1 MGKSRSGGS
10 SSSSVESDDPHTLPN
25 MSTDSEGFSELQN
38 TGASSIV
45 SQNST
50 IPYSPPPSYE
60 HVLEET
66 RLERSASTVYEEG
79 VISDVQDGQILSEI
93 DQTLDRGF
101 SETEAV
107 LGPEIL
113 HKSSKEL
120 YKAVA
125 KQWGLT
131 CKMSDHCRC
140 FDCQSRYFDCD
151 FEKDGYQGT
160 DGGLGAGTPMFISEV
175 MHGTACSLL

>member
-1 MGKSRSGGS
+1 MSKSRSGGS
-10 SSSSVESDDPHTLPN
+10 SSSSVESDDPHSLPN
-25 MSTDSEGFSELQN
+25 VSTDSDGFSELQS

-66 RLERSASTVYEEG
+66 RLERSASTEDEDGENTVVQNGSSGIEE
-79 VISDVQDGQILSEI
+79 I
-93 DQTLDRGF
+93 LDRGY
-101 SETEAV
+101 SDEQQ
-107 LGPEIL
+107 LHNHMIL
-113 HKSSKEL
+113 HNKSSKEL

>member
-1 MGKSRSGGS
+1 
-10 SSSSVESDDPHTLPN
+10 
-25 MSTDSEGFSELQN
+25 MSTDSDGFSEMQS

-66 RLERSASTVYEEG
+66 RLERSASTEDEDGENTVVQNRSSGMEQT
-79 VISDVQDGQILSEI
+79 SDI
-93 DQTLDRGF
+93 GF
-101 SETEAV
+101 SETQLV

-125 KQWGLT
+125 KQCGLT